1 MKNLSILAIISRRAL
16 RSAFGASLN
25 APAKSQPTGGLWLL
39 IFGLGLIA
47 LGLNASSSSLA
58 QGLHFEIVPNIGH
71 SGGASAFAFSP
82 NGQFM
87 VSGGYD
93 AALKLWEVRTGRL
106 VRSIDVRASVN
117 AVAFSPDGRHAI
129 SGSTDNAV
137 KLWDVESGRLVRKFS
152 NSQDGR
158 ILSVSFSRDGAKIVS
173 GSTGGTTLWDAKTGR
188 RVRSFPGHWVGAV
201 KISSDGQRVFSITR
215 RFIAWDVQTG
225 KWLRM
230 FSPPGEQVEL
240 NSISSDG
247 RRLLAKGF
255 QCRSEGRGSSSCSA
269 ERLELWSTD
278 TQQLVMS
285 EPIESDSHPGWNGAF
300 SPDGRYLLIGATS
313 SNPTL
318 KLWDTETGR
327 LVRTVQRSKS
337 SGFDDPVFSPDGRYV
352 LANDENAINLW
363 DVETGALV
371 RRFEDQSSDFFPV
384 AISRDGRQLV
394 SGTWDSADSKL
405 KLWDLETGQYVRELG
420 GSTDAATSV
429 AISGGAELVASGS
442 KDKVFRVWNAQTGQ
456 LLHTSQEQEGSVLS
470 VAFSPDGKKL
480 LSASGGETKSAI
492 KLWDVPTFRLLKT
505 LVSEGNEDSIR
516 HAMFSPDGR
525 RVIAQNRFLWDLD
538 TGQVVRKF
546 QPDGLPTYTV
556 QFSSDGKRLATGDH
570 VGEIHLF
577 DVSNGRM
584 TRAFSH
590 DVPVGHYV
598 VQRLAFSP
606 DGRRLLS
613 AIRTTAVSSFD
624 VNLDVNAIKL
634 WEPDTGRLIGNL
646 IGHKDEV
653 VALSFSPDGR
663 RIISASIDRIIR
675 IWDADNG
682 STLGTTIVAR
692 NGEWITVTPEG
703 FFNAS
708 ANGAQMLNVVRG
720 LEVYSINQFY
730 QSLYR
735 PDLVREKLSRDP
747 QGKVK
752 EAASKLDLAKEL
764 VSGSTRS
771 RQAPGHLGARPAPN
785 SAKTSKT
792 PAAAAEVPAQYRGL
806 WCSVPRT
813 DGTRYYRCRHATGED
828 SREIRRD
835 GFNIF
840 EEGDCRINT
849 VTRTAKGHRLRV
861 TCRGGP
867 SDIEPERVDLW
878 FDARGRLHWTYE

>member
-1 MKNLSILAIISRRAL
+1 V
-16 RSAFGASLN
+16 FGL
-25 APAKSQPTGGLWLL
+25 LL
-39 IFGLGLIA
+39 IGLA
-47 LGLNASSSSLA
+47 LNASSSSLA

-82 NGQFM
+82 NGQLM

-129 SGSTDNAV
+129 SGSTDGAV
-137 KLWDVESGRLVRKFS
+137 KLWEVESGRLVRKFS
-152 NSQDGR
+152 NSQDW

-173 GSTGGTTLWDAKTGR
+173 GSKSGTTLWDAKTGR
-188 RVRSFPGHWVGAV
+188 LLRSFPSQAVGAV
-201 KISSDGQRVFSITR
+201 KISSDGQRVFSITQG
-215 RFIAWDVQTG
+215 FIAWDVQTG
-225 KWLRM
+225 KRLRM

-255 QCRSEGRGSSSCSA
+255 QCRSEGRGRSCSA
-269 ERLELWSTD
+269 ERLELWNTD

-285 EPIESDSHPGWNGAF
+285 EPIESDSDPGWNGAF
-300 SPDGRYLLIGATS
+300 SPDRRYLLIGATS

-318 KLWDTETGR
+318 KLWDVETGR
-327 LVRTVQRSKS
+327 LIRTVQRSKL
-337 SGFDDPVFSPDGRYV
+337 SGFGDPVFSPDGRYV
-352 LANDENAINLW
+352 LATDEAAINLW

-371 RRFEDQSSDFFPV
+371 RRFEEQSSDFFPV
-384 AISRDGRQLV
+384 AISRDGRRLV
-394 SGTWDSADSKL
+394 SGTSAHSKL
-405 KLWDLETGQYVRELG
+405 KLWDLDTGQYVRELG

-429 AISGGAELVASGS
+429 AISAGAQLVASGS
-442 KDKVFRVWNAQTGQ
+442 KEKVFRVWNAQTGQ

-505 LVSEGNEDSIR
+505 LVSEGDEDSIR

-525 RVIAQNRFLWDLD
+525 RVIARNRSLWDLD

-546 QPDGLPTYTV
+546 QPDSPPTYTV

-570 VGEIHLF
+570 GGEFQLF

-584 TRAFSH
+584 IRAFFHDAGVSH
-590 DVPVGHYV
+590 PV

-613 AIRTTAVSSFD
+613 AIRNAAASTGD

-634 WEPDTGRLIGNL
+634 WDPDTGRLIGNL
-646 IGHKDEV
+646 VGHKDQV
-653 VALSFSPDGR
+653 VALAFSPDGR

-675 IWDADNG
+675 IWDANNG

-703 FFNAS
+703 FFSAS

-720 LEVYSINQFY
+720 LDVYSIALFY

-735 PDLVREKLSRDP
+735 PDLVREKLSGDL
-747 QGKVK
+747 QGRVK
-752 EAASKLDLAKEL
+752 EAASRLDLAKVL
-764 VSGSTRS
+764 ASGSEARS
-771 RQAPGHLGARPAPN
+771 RQGQG
-785 SAKTSKT
+785 
-792 PAAAAEVPAQYRGL
+792 Q
-806 WCSVPRT
+806 
-813 DGTRYYRCRHATGED
+813 
-828 SREIRRD
+828 
-835 GFNIF
+835 
-840 EEGDCRINT
+840 
-849 VTRTAKGHRLRV
+849 
-861 TCRGGP
+861 
-867 SDIEPERVDLW
+867 
-878 FDARGRLHWTYE
+878 